1 MAKKKD
7 IAPSALTME
16 EKLKTLYQLQQLLSQ
31 IDEIRIL
38 RGELPLEVEDL
49 ENEIEGLRTRLENLT
64 NEARDIRANINELKT
79 QIDIANSKLID
90 YKGQLDHV
98 RNNREYEM
106 LTKEIE
112 YQELQLQLCS
122 KRIEEAKTVEMA
134 KQEAI
139 EQTQQ
144 AIEQHTVDLEAK
156 KGELDTIIADTQAE
170 EEKLTEKAKNLE
182 LCIEERLLGSFL
194 RIRSNTRNGLG
205 IVYVNRDACG
215 GCFAKIPPQRQL
227 DVRQRRKLIVC
238 EYCGRILID
247 PELAGVKSDKPVEE
261 KPKRR
266 RTATRST
273 KTAKTTPAAKSDSP
287 EDSTGAPD
295 PGRKEQDGTDQNIG

>member
-1 MAKKKD
+1 MAKKKEID
-7 IAPSALTME
+7 PASLTME

-31 IDEIRIL
+31 IDEIRVL

-49 ENEIEGLRTRLENLT
+49 ENEIEGLRTRMENLT
-64 NEARDIRANINELKT
+64 GEARDIRARINEMKT
-79 QIDIANSKLID
+79 QTDLANTKLTDYRAQIDN
-90 YKGQLDHV
+90 V

-106 LTKEIE
+106 LKKEIE
-112 YQELQLQLCS
+112 YQELQLELFG
-122 KRIEEAKTVEMA
+122 KRIEDAQKAEAT

-139 EQTQQ
+139 QQTQQ
-144 AIEQHTVDLEAK
+144 AIDQHSIDLDAK
-156 KGELDTIIADTQAE
+156 KGELDTIVAETKAE
-170 EEKLTEKAKNLE
+170 EEKLADKAKSLE
-182 LCIEERLLGSFL
+182 QCIEERLRTSFH

-247 PELAGVKSDKPVEE
+247 PELAGVKADQPAAEE

-266 RTATRST
+266 RATTRTT
-273 KTAKTTPAAKSDSP
+273 KAAKAAKAKSDTP
-287 EDSTGAPD
+287 EAAPEATG
-295 PGRKEQDGTDQNIG
+295 EE